1 MEGNVSK
8 FKWMMTV
15 LLALS
20 MIAAAC
26 GDDDDADEAASD
38 SASTVEEENEDSAA
52 EEPAEQEE
60 QEEAVEE
67 EPVVEAE
74 TDELVVAFDANG
86 DGTITI
92 GVAAA
97 GPRDDNGYYQSL
109 VNFAEDFSADNGFAP
124 PIVSDNIGPAEAA
137 QAMSDLAQQG
147 VDILMVGASEIA
159 EPLPELTE
167 QFPDIFWYCNC

>member
-1 MEGNVSK
+1 MSK

-38 SASTVEEENEDSAA
+38 SASTVEEENEDSPE
-52 EEPAEQEE
+52 EEPAE

-67 EPVVEAE
+67 EPVVEVE
-74 TDELVVAFDANG
+74 TDELVAAFDANG

-109 VNFAEDFSADNGFAP
+109 VNFAEDF
-124 PIVSDNIGPAEAA
+124 
-137 QAMSDLAQQG
+137 
-147 VDILMVGASEIA
+147 
-159 EPLPELTE
+159 
-167 QFPDIFWYCNC
+167 